1 MLEYEVIEGA
11 RPTPDREGKST
22 MAHYAGVREAAKKY
36 PIVYDALRKVKRRA
50 MFVVYGRDFRTESA
64 LRLFAPNSEGGR
76 SAIADLTIQS
86 ANQTFPL
93 LAQFAGQYC
102 DRRAVELTAKE
113 FWQQTGSSVTA
124 DTLRELFN
132 TTGSDKS
139 THHDYHYVY
148 APMLA
153 SPANVRNILEIG
165 LGTNNTDVAS
175 HMGESGKPGASLR
188 AFRDFLPNAQIYG
201 ADVDKRIL
209 FQEDRIHTFFVDQ
222 TDIQSFGELARLN
235 AMFDL
240 IIDDGLHSPN
250 ANIAVLLFGLR
261 KIIPGGWLVV
271 EDIDQAA
278 RPVWQVFSSLLPAG
292 YKSYLIDA
300 KNGLVFAVQREV
312 EAVNALN
319 RSGSHAG
326 KGSQ

>member
-1 MLEYEVIEGA
+1 
-11 RPTPDREGKST
+11 
-22 MAHYAGVREAAKKY
+22 MAHYAGVREAAKRY

-50 MFVVYGRDFRTESA
+50 MFVVYGRDFRTEGA
-64 LRLFAPNSEGGR
+64 LRLFAPNSAGDR
-76 SAIADLTIQS
+76 SAISDLTIQS

-93 LAQFAGQYC
+93 LAQFTGQYC
-102 DRRAVELTAKE
+102 DRRAHEITAKE
-113 FWQQTGSSVTA
+113 FWEQTGSCATA
-124 DTLRELFN
+124 DALRELF
-132 TTGSDKS
+132 TKSGSDKS

-153 SPANVRNILEIG
+153 SPTKVRNILEIG
-165 LGTNNTDVAS
+165 LGTNNMDVAS
-175 HMGESGKPGASLR
+175 HMGDGGKPGASLR

-209 FQEDRIHTFFVDQ
+209 FQEDRIRTFFVDQ

-235 AMFDL
+235 ATFDL

-271 EDIDQAA
+271 EDIDEAA
-278 RPVWQVFSSLLPAG
+278 RPVWQVFSSLLPTG

-300 KNGLVFAVQREV
+300 KNGLVFAVQRE
-312 EAVNALN
+312 A
-319 RSGSHAG
+319 R
-326 KGSQ
+326 